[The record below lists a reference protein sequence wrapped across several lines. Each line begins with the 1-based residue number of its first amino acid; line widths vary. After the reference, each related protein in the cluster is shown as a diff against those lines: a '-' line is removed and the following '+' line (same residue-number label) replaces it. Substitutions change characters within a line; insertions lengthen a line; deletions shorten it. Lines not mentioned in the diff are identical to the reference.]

1 MYLATVAE
9 MPTEQSVKIVINSLN
24 NNSNSLKHL

>member
-1 MYLATVAE
+1 MYLATIAE

-24 NNSNSLKHL
+24 NKILTH

>member
-9 MPTEQSVKIVINSLN
+9 MPTEQSIKIVINSLN
-24 NNSNSLKHL
+24 NKTLTH